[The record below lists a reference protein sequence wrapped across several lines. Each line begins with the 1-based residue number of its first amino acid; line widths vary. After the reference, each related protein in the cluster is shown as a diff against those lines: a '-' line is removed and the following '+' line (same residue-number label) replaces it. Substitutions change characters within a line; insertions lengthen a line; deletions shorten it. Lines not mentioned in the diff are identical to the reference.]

1 MMIQVE
7 GEYKNASE
15 QEIVERRREKLIGRT
30 VKGVLVRDRGNYFIK
45 WNGSLF
51 DNVFID
57 PEQVQTCLGPTP
69 APGVAAVV
77 RCTINSLQPE
87 NAPWHV
93 QRPCTDN
100 IELIS
105 RYRPQRYQKARQRFL
120 TRVQKERERMSAPP
134 WINYSLPPQWRQDC
148 YFPPRQARGRRRKQ
162 RGPKGAPPVSGK
174 VVPRGRKWVA
184 KKQQPGKKQT
194 FTEHDEWS
202 KLQLGISDKTQQFA
216 EPGTPRK
223 QARGKGGRLG
233 ARDPLKNTMQ
243 QLDKQFGNIEI
254 AET

>member
-105 RYRPQRYQKARQRFL
+105 RYRPQRYVKARQRFI
-120 TRVQKERERMSAPP
+120 TRVQKERQRMAAPP

-148 YFPPRQARGRRRKQ
+148 YFPPRKLRGRRREK
-162 RGPKGAPPVSGK
+162 RGPKGVPPVSGK
-174 VVPRGRKWVA
+174 AVPRGRKWVA

-194 FTEHDEWS
+194 FTEHDEWA
-202 KLQLGISDKTQQFA
+202 KLQLGITDKAQKLV

-223 QARGKGGRLG
+223 QRAGKGALG
-233 ARDPLKNTMQ
+233 ARDPLKQTMQ
-243 QLDKQFGNIEI
+243 QLDKQFGHIDI